1 MSKSCFPCVFVL
13 RNCSVSFGCV
23 FLVGVFSGRV
33 ICGARRS
40 MKWSLC
46 SPKWMDIGTSGAKT
60 TERTPNFKWDELIC
74 TRWEVLHNRL
84 QLALTSLVL
93 DNAGSQPRCAVRHA
107 DMASQIKKKKA
118 GDHLTIIGHLFKE
131 WFRSSSVLHG
141 GTEPTQDETRSKHMF
156 LSAMPRSRNNI
167 TTFFRVTQLPLA

>member
-1 MSKSCFPCVFVL
+1 ML

-107 DMASQIKKKKA
+107 DMASQIKKKLETTLPSSGTSLKSGSDRA
-118 GDHLTIIGHLFKE
+118 RCFMVVQNPHKMKLARNTCSFPQCREVETISPLF
-131 WFRSSSVLHG
+131 FG
-141 GTEPTQDETRSKHMF
+141 
-156 LSAMPRSRNNI
+156 
-167 TTFFRVTQLPLA
+167 